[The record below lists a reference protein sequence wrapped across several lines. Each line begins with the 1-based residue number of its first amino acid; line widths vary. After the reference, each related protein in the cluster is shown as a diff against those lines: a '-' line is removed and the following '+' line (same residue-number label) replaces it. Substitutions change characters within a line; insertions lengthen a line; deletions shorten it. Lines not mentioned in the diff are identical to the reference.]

1 MELRDYQ
8 QSLAKEGAK
17 ILRDLGII
25 YLCMQVRTGKTLT
38 SLEIAK
44 LFGAKSVLFL
54 TKKKAVN
61 DIKKDYDNFGY
72 SFQIEITNNESVH
85 RCDGKYDLVISDEH
99 HRNGAF
105 PKPNKTTKIIKQK
118 YGNLPMIFL
127 SGTPTPESY
136 SQIFHQFW
144 ISKRTPFYEYVNFYQ
159 WAKDFVKVT
168 QRNMGYGLINDYSN
182 ADKKRIDIFI
192 DKYLLKFTQEE
203 AGFETKIVEQVAF
216 VEMKPITY
224 SLIDRI
230 RKDKVIKG
238 NEEIILADTGA
249 KLMSKVHQLCSGTV
263 LFESGNSICIDDSK
277 AVFIKDNFHGMK
289 IAIFYKFKAEREM
302 ILKTFEG
309 NITEDLEEFN
319 STDKNIALQIVSG
332 REGIS
337 LAKAKHIVYLNID
350 FSAVSYWQSRD
361 RLTTID
367 RKENEVYWIF
377 ATNGIE
383 SKIYKAVQKKK
394 NFTVK
399 MFEKYERTIHS
410 KENPE
415 LLGG

>member
-8 QSLAKEGAK
+8 QSLAKEGEK
-17 ILRDLGII
+17 ILRDLGIV

-54 TKKKAVN
+54 TKKKAVG
-61 DIKKDYDNFGY
+61 DIKKDYTNFGY
-72 SFQIEITNNESVH
+72 SFQIEITNNESIH
-85 RCDGKYDLVISDEH
+85 KCEGKYDLVISDEH

-105 PKPNKTTKIIKQK
+105 PKPNKSTKLIKQK

-216 VEMKPITY
+216 VEMKHITY
-224 SLIDRI
+224 NLIDRI

-238 NEEIILADTGA
+238 NEEVILADTGA

-277 AVFIKDNFHGMK
+277 AIFIKDNFHGIK

-302 ILKTFEG
+302 ILKTFDG

-319 STDKNIALQIVSG
+319 STGKNIALQIVSG

-350 FSAVSYWQSRD
+350 FSAVSYFQSRD
-361 RLTTID
+361 RMTHLG
-367 RKENEVYWIF
+367 RLENEIYWIF
-377 ATNGIE
+377 ANRGIE
-383 SKIYKAVQKKK
+383 EQIYKVIMKKK
-394 NFTVK
+394 RYTVK
-399 MFEKYERTIHS
+399 MFEKYIKQIES
-410 KENPE
+410 SE
-415 LLGG
+415 LF